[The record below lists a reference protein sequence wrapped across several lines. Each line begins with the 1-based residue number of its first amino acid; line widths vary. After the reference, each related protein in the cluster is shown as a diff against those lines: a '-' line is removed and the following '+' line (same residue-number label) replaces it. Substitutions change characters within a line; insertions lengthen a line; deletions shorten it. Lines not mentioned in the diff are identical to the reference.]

1 MTKKEVA
8 ALFGLISA
16 LFPRD
21 EKFAQ
26 ADKMMVT
33 AWADM
38 LADIPLDQAKEAVK
52 YAVATSPFPPSI
64 CEIRNYAVKITENS
78 SLSAEEAW
86 KIAVE
91 AMRTYNT
98 RTVPIEG
105 FVREE
110 ELRKKGE
117 HYSDGFNVAKVSPSG
132 LEYEAKRNVPPEVWE
147 VMELMSYADMCASEN
162 MDVMRGQFMRI
173 WNSKADREH
182 EYKVVGPLVPQL
194 IEKVESNLLLGGE
207 NGEIE

>member
-1 MTKKEVA
+1 MNKKEVA

-21 EKFAQ
+21 EKFAN

-33 AWADM
+33 AWAEM
-38 LADIPLDQAKEAVK
+38 LADIPLDRAKEAVK

-64 CEIRNYAVKITENS
+64 CEIRNYSVKISENS
-78 SLSAEEAW
+78 LRSPEEAW
-86 KIAVE
+86 KIAID

-105 FVREE
+105 FNSKEYKFV
-110 ELRKKGE
+110 KFGE
-117 HYSDGFNVAKVSPSG
+117 PVKIRQSG
-132 LEYEAKRNVPPEVWE
+132 LEYEAKRHVPPDVWE
-147 VMELMSYADMCASEN
+147 VMELMGYADMCASEN
-162 MDVMRGQFMRI
+162 ADVLRGQFMKI
-173 WNSKADREH
+173 WSNKTSREH
-182 EYKVVGPLVPQL
+182 EYRVVSPIVPQL
-194 IEKVESNLLLGGE
+194 IEKVANNLLMGGE

>member
-1 MTKKEVA
+1 MNKKETV

-21 EKFAQ
+21 EKFAN

-33 AWADM
+33 AWAEM
-38 LADIPLDQAKEAVK
+38 LADIPLDKAKEAVK
-52 YAVATSPFPPSI
+52 CAVATSPFPPSI
-64 CEIRNYAVKITENS
+64 CEIRKYAVKISENS
-78 SLSAEEAW
+78 LHSPEEAW
-86 KIAVE
+86 KIALD

-105 FVREE
+105 FNSKTYEFVRF
-110 ELRKKGE
+110 GE
-117 HYSDGFNVAKVSPSG
+117 PVKVKPSG
-132 LEYEAKRNVPPEVWE
+132 LEYEAKRNVPPDVWE
-147 VMELMSYADMCASEN
+147 VMELMGYADMCASEN
-162 MDVMRGQFMRI
+162 MDVLRGQFMRI

-182 EYKVVGPLVPQL
+182 EYKVIGKLVPQL
-194 IEKVESNLLLGGE
+194 LENIPKLLLEGGE

>member
-1 MTKKEVA
+1 MNKKEVA

-21 EKFAQ
+21 EKFAN

-33 AWADM
+33 AWAEM
-38 LADIPLDQAKEAVK
+38 LADIPLDRAKEAVK
-52 YAVATSPFPPSI
+52 YTVATSPFPPSI
-64 CEIRNYAVKITENS
+64 CEIRNYAVKISENS
-78 SLSAEEAW
+78 PISAEEAW
-86 KIAVE
+86 KIALD

-98 RTVPIEG
+98 RTVP
-105 FVREE
+105 
-110 ELRKKGE
+110 K
-117 HYSDGFNVAKVSPSG
+117 DGFNSKTYEFVRFGEPVKARPSG

-147 VMELMSYADMCASEN
+147 VMELIGYSDMCVSEN
-162 MDVMRGQFMRI
+162 MDVLRGQFMRI

-182 EYKVVGPLVPQL
+182 EYKVVAPVVPQL
-194 IEKVESNLLLGGE
+194 VEKVANLLTEGGQ